1 MDVGIGWN
9 SVPEFGGQT
18 SAYSGLRETCWRVNH
33 RET

>member
-18 SAYSGLRETCWRVNH
+18 SACSGLGNLLES
-33 RET
+33 